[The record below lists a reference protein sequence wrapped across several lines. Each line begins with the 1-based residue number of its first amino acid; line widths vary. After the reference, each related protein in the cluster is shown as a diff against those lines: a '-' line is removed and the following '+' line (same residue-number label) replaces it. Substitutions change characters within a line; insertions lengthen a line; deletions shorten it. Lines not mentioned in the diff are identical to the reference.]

1 MFFLIFDN
9 EIAGTT
15 AQDEG
20 LPAGFRAVEGLDAPL
35 ENLYWDGKAIA
46 LKPQKPNAAAYW
58 DARTKAWKIPP
69 VASFS
74 LPLASA
80 NSPNWNMLISSLQN
94 TPEWGRA
101 YTAAEKTL
109 KANASFTT
117 LMSALT
123 MRDEATLKFALAKLR
138 EAMESITG
146 LGDFTPSEVQSIN
159 QKLKAA
165 GFGFQI

>member
-1 MFFLIFDN
+1 MYLIFDN
-9 EIAGTT
+9 EIAGVANTS
-15 AQDEG
+15 EG
-20 LPAGFRAVEGLDAPL
+20 LPSGFKAVDGPDAPL
-35 ENLYWDGKAIA
+35 ENLYWDGKKIA
-46 LKPQKPNAAAYW
+46 LKPQKTNAAAYW
-58 DARTKAWKIPP
+58 DARTKAWKTPP
-69 VASFS
+69 EASFS
-74 LPLASA
+74 LPPAGA
-80 NSPNWNMLISSLQN
+80 DSPNWNMLITSLQN

-123 MRDEATLKFALAKLR
+123 MEDEATLQFALTKLR
-138 EAMESITG
+138 EAMEGITG
-146 LGDFTPSEVQSIN
+146 LGDFTPAEVQSIN